1 MPTLQKKII
10 FNLFIIA
17 VPIISKATK
26 MGISRQRAHGR
37 TRAAS
42 CWMRTCRIV
51 SNPWIRNSSGNPHP
65 AACRSPLP
73 IVAHVCPR
81 ALRLKIPI
89 FVALLD
95 CSLTCETKCVS
106 CSYPRRHPQSSST
119 WPIQI

>member
-51 SNPWIRNSSGNPHP
+51 KR
-65 AACRSPLP
+65 RSY
-73 IVAHVCPR
+73 VE
-81 ALRLKIPI
+81 KDGSK
-89 FVALLD
+89 FD
-95 CSLTCETKCVS
+95 S
-106 CSYPRRHPQSSST
+106 
-119 WPIQI
+119 